1 MRGVMAH
8 PEVAALNAVHFEI
21 RVVIGV
27 LVIDLLWAES
37 INFSELQLLALFD
50 VVRID

>member
-8 PEVAALNAVHFEI
+8 PEVAALNAVDFELW
-21 RVVIGV
+21 VVIGV
-27 LVIDLLWAES
+27 VIDLLWAES
-37 INFSELQLLALFD
+37 INFSEFQLLAFFD